1 MHLLSPSRML
11 DLWERGAQQHPL
23 DRNLLLLA
31 GAQPGESLQA
41 LADVPV
47 GQRDQVLLAWRSA
60 NFGRALPAYVDCP
73 ACHTRLE
80 FTLDSEALCSDQGAA
95 PIIVDGM
102 AVRRPTSRDLA
113 AVLQQADPE
122 QAAYQLAQRCCAG
135 APGDLSALPTLSPEQ
150 AARIEQA
157 LAATDTAADIM
168 LDLAC
173 EHCGNAWQAEFDIG
187 GYLWQEIEAQAARL
201 LAEIHTLARAYG
213 WSERDLLGMSAVRR
227 AAYLGMVS
235 T

>member
-1 MHLLSPSRML
+1 ML

-31 GAQPGESLQA
+31 GAQPGETLQA
-41 LADVPV
+41 LADVPI
-47 GQRDQVLLAWRSA
+47 GQRDQALLAWRSA

-80 FTLDSEALCSDQGAA
+80 FTLDSEALCSGSDAQ
-95 PIIVDGM
+95 PIVVDGM
-102 AVRRPTSRDLA
+102 PVRRPTSRDLA

-122 QAAYQLAQRCCAG
+122 HAAYQLAQRCCANADG
-135 APGDLSALPTLSPEQ
+135 ALPALSPEQ

-157 LAATDTAADIM
+157 LAAADTAADIV
-168 LDLAC
+168 LELAC

-235 T
+235 A